1 MTQGLPEERPCLRTI
16 YIENL
21 TGEIFKELIG
31 IIYPKTKD
39 KIFLDC
45 QERVRKIIA
54 REYVEIEEQK
64 K

>member
-31 IIYPKTKD
+31 IINPKVKD
-39 KIFLDC
+39 KVFLDC
-45 QERVRKIIA
+45 QYRVRKIIA
-54 REYVEIEEQK
+54 REYVEIKDQK